1 MYATAGTRPKP
12 EDIYSIVKCGGAK
25 VLHALVSF
33 LVCRRR
39 GGASV
44 TSHPQVCK
52 KALTRAADNV
62 IVVSCQRDMGRGKEG
77 RKLKQAGFDV

>member
-12 EDIYSIVKCGGAK
+12 EDICSIVKCGGAK

-52 KALTRAADNV
+52 KAPTRAADNV

-77 RKLKQAGFDV
+77 RKLKQAGFAV

>member
-33 LVCRRR
+33 LVCSR

-44 TSHPQVCK
+44 ASHPQVCK
-52 KALTRAADNV
+52 RAPTRAADNV

-77 RKLKQAGFDV
+77 RKLKQAGFAV